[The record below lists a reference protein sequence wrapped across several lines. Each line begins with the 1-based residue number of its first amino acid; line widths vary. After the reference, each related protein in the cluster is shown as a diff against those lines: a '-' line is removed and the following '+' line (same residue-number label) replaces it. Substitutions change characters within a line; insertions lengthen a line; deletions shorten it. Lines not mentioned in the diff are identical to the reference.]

1 MTMETTK
8 KESRQKYGTYLIM
21 SLLRIA
27 IGWHFLYEGLIK
39 LLNPGWTASGYLESA
54 TGPLAGLFHAM
65 AANET
70 ILALV
75 NILNTWGLLLVG
87 LGLFLGLF
95 TRIAQVAGMVL
106 LFFYYMCHPPVLTE
120 PGFFREGSY
129 FFISKDFLEMM
140 ALLVL
145 MFFPTGKFLG
155 LDGLLARKSRV
166 PVHRM
171 DHGQPDTGETRGDV
185 QRLQRRE
192 MLRHLATV
200 PFLGAVVY
208 GAIRRTRMSSLE
220 EQNLVDS
227 TSGAT
232 QQFVNKI
239 MAGANSDAL
248 KDLKGKRFTEETNQL
263 KGTLPTGMLGSME
276 TSKLILGGNLL
287 SGYVHS
293 RDLIYV
299 SSLVLNYHQ
308 KDRIFRTLML
318 AEQSGVNTLLS
329 NPVVMPLMEEYWKE
343 GYGKIQFITDMAGLD
358 YSDWKNG
365 PKAMEWQ
372 QYEDLVKNAI
382 DKGATS
388 GYVQGETADFY
399 IEHDQPEKLVKIM
412 DIMRDN
418 GLPVGIGAH
427 KIETIKRCVEL
438 GLEHDFWMKTL
449 HTHDYWSAK
458 HPTWHDNMYCFDPG
472 ETIAFMETL
481 EKPWVAFK
489 TLAAGSIRPQEA
501 FRYSLEN
508 GADFLCVG
516 MYDFQIIE
524 DVNIALEAFGS
535 VRDRRRPWRA

>member
-1 MTMETTK
+1 MVTK
-8 KESRQKYGTYLIM
+8 EKESKQKKTTYLIL

-27 IGWHFLYEGLIK
+27 IGWHLLYEGLIK
-39 LLNPGWTASGYLESA
+39 LFNPGWTASGYLESA

-65 AANET
+65 AANEM
-70 ILALV
+70 ILAIV
-75 NILNTWGLLLVG
+75 NILNTWGLVLIG

-95 TRIAQVAGMVL
+95 TRISQVAGIVL
-106 LFFYYMCHPPVLTE
+106 LFFYYGSHPPVLTE

-140 ALLVL
+140 ALLAL
-145 MFFPTGKFLG
+145 MFFPTGHYLG

-166 PVHRM
+166 PMHRM
-171 DHGQPDTGETRGDV
+171 DHGQPDTGETRAHA

-192 MLRHLATV
+192 VLKHLATV

-208 GAIRRTRMSSLE
+208 GAIRRTRMNSLE

-239 MAGANSDAL
+239 MTGSNSDAL
-248 KDLKGKRFTEETNQL
+248 KNLKGKLFTDETNQL
-263 KGTLPTGMLGSME
+263 KGPLPKGMLGKME
-276 TSKLILGGNLL
+276 SSKLILGGNLL

-329 NPVVMPLMEEYWKE
+329 NPVVLPLMREYWKE
-343 GYGKIQFITDMAGLD
+343 GYGKIQFISDMAGLD
-358 YSDWKNG
+358 YSDWQNG
-365 PKAMEWQ
+365 PKAMDWQ
-372 QYEDLVKNAI
+372 QYQDLVKDAI
-382 DKGATS
+382 DHGATA
-388 GYVQGETADFY
+388 GYVQGETADYY
-399 IEHDQPEKLVKIM
+399 IENNQPDKLVKVM
-412 DIMRDN
+412 DIMRAN

-427 KIETIKRCVEL
+427 KIETVKRCVEL

-458 HPTWHDNMYCFDPG
+458 HPTWHDNMYCFDPAG
-472 ETIAFMETL
+472 TIAFMEGL
-481 EKPWVAFK
+481 EKPWIAFK
-489 TLAAGSIRPQEA
+489 TLAAGSIRPQDA
-501 FRYSLEN
+501 FRYSVEN

-524 DVNIALEAFGS
+524 DVNLAVEAFDS
-535 VRDRRRPWRA
+535 VKKRSRPWRA